1 MDAALYLKAKEK
13 GLSQAAL
20 ARKLGITPRSLCK
33 KFKGNQPFL
42 YREVVAICREL
53 DIQNPL
59 DHKWEEEK
67 GK

>member
-1 MDAALYLKAKEK
+1 MDISLYAKVKDK

-20 ARKLGITPRSLCK
+20 ARKIGITPRSLCN

-42 YREVVAICREL
+42 YREVVAICKEL

-59 DHKWEEEK
+59 DHKWEEK